1 MKKKAIIFSPHPDDE
16 TLACGGTIAKKL
28 REGYEITIVFMTD
41 GRHSLSKLFGISSD
55 PSPIELKEIRREEA
69 KKAAKILGLREENLF
84 FLDFEDG
91 TLKESDDVINRVSDI
106 LSKIHPN
113 EIYFPWVHDLPIDH
127 KKTNLIVSN
136 SLMRLKIHTL
146 KYQYVISPAFLPLS
160 PAIQRPL
167 IDAISKIFRSY
178 WLEVDITEFIDLKR
192 KAINAYQSQ
201 ISIFS
206 QKQSRPVLDGFF
218 LKNFSKNKE
227 KFLLDNFLG

>member
-1 MKKKAIIFSPHPDDE
+1 
-16 TLACGGTIAKKL
+16 
-28 REGYEITIVFMTD
+28 MTD

-69 KKAAKILGLREENLF
+69 KKAAKILGLKEENLF

-91 TLKESDDVINRVSDI
+91 MLTESDEVVDRVSDI
-106 LSKIHPN
+106 LRKIYPN
-113 EIYFPWVHDLPIDH
+113 EIYFPWVHDSPIDH
-127 KKTNLIVSN
+127 KKTNLIVSK
-136 SLMRLKIHTL
+136 SLMRLKMHTL

-167 IDAISKIFRSY
+167 IDVISKIFKSY

-201 ISIFS
+201 ISILS
-206 QKQSRPVLDGFF
+206 RKQSRPVLDGFF

-227 KFLLDNFLG
+227 KFLLDDFRGR